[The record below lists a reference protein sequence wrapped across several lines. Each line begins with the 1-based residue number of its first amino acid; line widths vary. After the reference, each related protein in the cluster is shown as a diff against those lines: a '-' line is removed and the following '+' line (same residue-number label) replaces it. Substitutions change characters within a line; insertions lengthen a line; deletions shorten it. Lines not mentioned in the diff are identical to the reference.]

1 MLGKFVKL
9 GIEEAFGGHEH
20 EHKFAEREKDPRA
33 GLAVGMNS

>member
-9 GIEEAFGGHEH
+9 GIEESFGWHEH

-33 GLAVGMNS
+33 GLTLGMNS